1 MADREQGY
9 RRVVLVTDNPISRA
23 MSTIASATGIT
34 TTVLD
39 QSTPG
44 EDPQGWIANHGLE
57 SADAV
62 VLCDHDA
69 PNALDVLRTALDSG
83 AGYVAMMASRQRAA
97 AVFAELRGEGRPEE
111 NLLRLHMPAGLDI
124 GGKSAGEIALSVM
137 AEIVAVAHGRDGA
150 AMRLQ

>member
-9 RRVVLVTDNPISRA
+9 RRVVLVTDNAISRA
-23 MSTIASATGIT
+23 MSTIASATGIR

-44 EDPQGWIANHGLE
+44 EDPQGWISQHQLE
-57 SADAV
+57 SSDAV

-97 AVFAELRGEGRPEE
+97 AVFAELRAESRPEE
-111 NLLRLHMPAGLDI
+111 TLLRLHMPAGLDI
-124 GGKSAGEIALSVM
+124 GGKSAGEMALSVM
-137 AEIVAVAHGRDGA
+137 AEIVAVAHGRDGTT
-150 AMRLQ
+150 MRLQ

>member
-1 MADREQGY
+1 MAEREPGN
-9 RRVVLVTDNPISRA
+9 RRVVLVTDNAISRA

-44 EDPQGWIANHGLE
+44 EDPQGWISQHRLE
-57 SADAV
+57 PSDAV

-69 PNALDVLRTALDSG
+69 PNAFEVLRTALDSG

-97 AVFAELRGEGRPEE
+97 GVFAELRGEGRPEHS
-111 NLLRLHMPAGLDI
+111 LSRLHMPAGLDI

-137 AEIVAVAHGRDGA
+137 AEIVAVANGRDGTT
-150 AMRLQ
+150 MRPQ